1 MKQFVLLL
9 LSLWIALE
17 LNVVKINVLVLPM
30 SLAEQVG
37 NVLSILI
44 NKGQIGFVKNR
55 HIASVWKLLM
65 FVCVPPPPNCPLHY
79 VSRLGS
85 VKNVHR

>member
-9 LSLWIALE
+9 LSLWFALE

-44 NKGQIGFVKNR
+44 NKGHIWFVKNR

-65 FVCVPPPPNCPLHY
+65 SVCVLPPNCLLYY
-79 VSRLGS
+79 VSWLDS